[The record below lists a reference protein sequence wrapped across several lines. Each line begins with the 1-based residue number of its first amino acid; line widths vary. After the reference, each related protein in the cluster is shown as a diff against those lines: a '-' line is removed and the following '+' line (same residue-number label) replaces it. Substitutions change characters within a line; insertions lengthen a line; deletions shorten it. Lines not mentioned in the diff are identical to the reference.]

1 MNRPMIRSDLLPR
14 RMSGTRV
21 ATDRRVLAAAWQLC
35 TAGRIGATG
44 PTVAGYGPL
53 ADHAGVG
60 GLRLD
65 LTDKELQPWD
75 PPCGA
80 QRWMA
85 PVHRNQSEPR
95 ASRGRTEQRL
105 LARAV
110 LAHGRAGRAP
120 PCEGWAA
127 APPIQVEHKSRQQ
140 SQPQGRQA
148 VLGRGPLEMASCAAS
163 SFREQRRAYSRR
175 VCGTLG
181 LRG

>member
-14 RMSGTRV
+14 RAPEWQQTGASW
-21 ATDRRVLAAAWQLC
+21 RRRGSCARR
-35 TAGRIGATG
+35 AGFGATG

-65 LTDKELQPWD
+65 LTDQELQPWD